1 MKTLR
6 NSYILTLAVV
16 ALALLVAAPVAMA
29 DTLVS
34 YTTSVPIQNTD
45 LTSVVATPAIP
56 EFNTSLGTLVSVT
69 VSYTGTENSAFQLT
83 NTAPGTESFKFSETL
98 FFTLDNVNG
107 AIDSDV
113 NGLAPEIDNVPL
125 TNITL
130 LSGGIKN
137 YGPFNN
143 STAPAIITITNPSE
157 LADFEGNGNLGN
169 FLITTLTNTD
179 FVGGGGNIK
188 LTGTTTADGTV
199 IVTYDYNSTPP
210 VVPEP
215 GTLSMFGAGLLGLAG
230 MLRYKYMKSR

>member
-1 MKTLR
+1 M
-6 NSYILTLAVV
+6 
-16 ALALLVAAPVAMA
+16 
-29 DTLVS
+29 
-34 YTTSVPIQNTD
+34 
-45 LTSVVATPAIP
+45 
-56 EFNTSLGTLVSVT
+56 
-69 VSYTGTENSAFQLT
+69 
-83 NTAPGTESFKFSETL
+83 
-98 FFTLDNVNG
+98 NG

-188 LTGTTTADGTV
+188 LTGTTTADGSVT
-199 IVTYDYNSTPP
+199 VTYDYTPGPPP

-215 GTLSMFGAGLLGLAG
+215 GTLVMFGTGILGLAG
-230 MLRYKYMKSR
+230 LLRSKFKHSR